1 MAQVSVLGLGAMGS
15 TLARVLLERGH
26 EVTVWNRS
34 DSERAAAVAAA
45 GAARAATPAAAVV
58 RRPAACSCA
67 SPTTRRPTR
76 CWRRPACST
85 ALAGRTFVQLTNGNE
100 EQVRAQLAR
109 VRAAG
114 GRMLAGGILGYPRHI
129 GRPETVIMYAGDA
142 AAFEEHAATLADL
155 AGAQRYY
162 GEDPGPP
169 NAVYVAA
176 FGFYFAALAGF
187 LEAAAL
193 AESRGVP
200 PGEFAAAMPGMAALL
215 LDHIDDAARRIEE
228 DDYAGDQA
236 TVDVH
241 LVGFGAPAADARGR
255 RPRVADDRRL
265 RGVLPPGAAA
275 GEGGEDIAA
284 LFKRIRGARRTARR
298 AQRQATKGGRGLW
311 APPRRSSR
319 GGLWRRGRPRAWKP
333 QSPSAFEPSV
343 TMPSV
348 LRGVKSGMRGM

>member
-26 EVTVWNRS
+26 DVTVWNRS
-34 DSERAAAVAAA
+34 DSERVAAVVAA
-45 GAARAATPAAAVV
+45 GAARAASPAEAAGTSPLVLMCVTDYPAADEVLGA
-58 RRPAACSCA
+58 PGALG
-67 SPTTRRPTR
+67 
-76 CWRRPACST
+76 
-85 ALAGRTFVQLTNGNE
+85 ALAGRDFVQLSNGNE
-100 EQVRAQLAR
+100 EQVRDQLSR

-142 AAFEEHAATLADL
+142 GAFEEHAATLADL
-155 AGAQRYY
+155 AGAQRYC

-193 AESRGVP
+193 AGSRGVP
-200 PGEFAAAMPGMAALL
+200 PGEFAAAMPGMTALL
-215 LDHIDDAARRIEE
+215 LDHIDDAARRIENGGF
-228 DDYAGDQA
+228 AGDQA

-241 LVGFGAPAADARGR
+241 LVGSSRRQRTLEDAGLGSLMTGAFVDYCRQAAQ
-255 RPRVADDRRL
+255 
-265 RGVLPPGAAA
+265 A

-284 LFKRIRGARRTARR
+284 LFKRMTARAGPAAR
-298 AQRQATKGGRGLW
+298 
-311 APPRRSSR
+311 
-319 GGLWRRGRPRAWKP
+319 
-333 QSPSAFEPSV
+333 
-343 TMPSV
+343 
-348 LRGVKSGMRGM
+348 

>member
-34 DSERAAAVAAA
+34 DSERAAAVVAA
-45 GAARAATPAAAVV
+45 GAARAGTPAEAAAAAPLVLMCV
-58 RRPAACSCA
+58 TDYPAADEVLA
-67 SPTTRRPTR
+67 APGVLD
-76 CWRRPACST
+76 
-85 ALAGRTFVQLTNGNE
+85 ALAGRTFVQLSNGSE
-100 EQVRAQLAR
+100 AQVRAQQAR
-109 VRAAG
+109 VTAAG
-114 GRMLAGGILGYPRHI
+114 ARVLAGGILGYPRHI

-142 AAFEEHAATLADL
+142 GAFEEHAATLADL

-169 NAVYVAA
+169 NVVYVAA

-200 PGEFAAAMPGMAALL
+200 PVEFAAAMPGMAALL

-228 DDYAGDQA
+228 DDFAGDQA

-241 LVGFGAPAADARGR
+241 LVGSTRRQRTLEDAGLGSLMTGAFVEYCREA
-255 RPRVADDRRL
+255 VE
-265 RGVLPPGAAA
+265 A

-284 LFKRIRGARRTARR
+284 LFKRMRAEAPLPSVRRPPTPA
-298 AQRQATKGGRGLW
+298 AGSA
-311 APPRRSSR
+311 APPRCC
-319 GGLWRRGRPRAWKP
+319 RRGR
-333 QSPSAFEPSV
+333 
-343 TMPSV
+343 
-348 LRGVKSGMRGM
+348 

>member
-34 DSERAAAVAAA
+34 DSERARAVAAA
-45 GAARAATPAAAVV
+45 GAGRAASPAEAAQASPLVIMCVTDYPAADEVLEA
-58 RRPAACSCA
+58 PGTLS
-67 SPTTRRPTR
+67 
-76 CWRRPACST
+76 
-85 ALAGRTFVQLTNGNE
+85 ALAGRDFVQLTNGNE
-100 EQVRAQLAR
+100 DQVRDQLER

-142 AAFEEHAATLADL
+142 APFEAHAATLADL

-193 AESRGVP
+193 AETRGVP
-200 PGEFAAAMPGMAALL
+200 PGEFAAAMPGMSALL
-215 LDHIDDAARRIEE
+215 LDHIDDAARRIGE
-228 DDYAGDQA
+228 DDFAGDQA

-241 LVGFGAPAADARGR
+241 LVGSARRRRTLDDAGLGSLMTGAFVEYCRLAAE
-255 RPRVADDRRL
+255 
-265 RGVLPPGAAA
+265 A

-284 LFKRIRGARRTARR
+284 LFKRMRGA
-298 AQRQATKGGRGLW
+298 
-311 APPRRSSR
+311 P
-319 GGLWRRGRPRAWKP
+319 
-333 QSPSAFEPSV
+333 ED
-343 TMPSV
+343 
-348 LRGVKSGMRGM
+348 